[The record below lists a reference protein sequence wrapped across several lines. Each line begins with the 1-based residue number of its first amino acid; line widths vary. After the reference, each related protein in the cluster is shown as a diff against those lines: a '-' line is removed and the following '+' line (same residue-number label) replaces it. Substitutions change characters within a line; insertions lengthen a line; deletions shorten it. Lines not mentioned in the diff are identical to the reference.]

1 MKLMFRK
8 AGAGL
13 GWFVR
18 TFERGARYD
27 HVELL
32 FSDGVS
38 FSAVADEGLDKYGV
52 RRRVIDYDSGW
63 DTMDL
68 PQSLGEETLVR
79 AYAEGQLGKPYSL
92 LSLFLYIPLGG
103 VRLAS
108 NWFICSDWVEQ
119 AITYGANRWPD
130 LKTGKLKSPTKL
142 ADALI
147 ERGLRMRTDA

>member
-1 MKLMFRK
+1 MATVKRPVCDVTPYLPAFRK
-8 AGAGL
+8 G
-13 GWFVR
+13 F
-18 TFERGARYD
+18 
-27 HVELL
+27 
-32 FSDGVS
+32 
-38 FSAVADEGLDKYGV
+38 
-52 RRRVIDYDSGW
+52 
-63 DTMDL
+63 
-68 PQSLGEETLVR
+68 
-79 AYAEGQLGKPYSL
+79 AEAMALAA
-92 LSLFLYIPLGG
+92 YIPLGG